1 MERLLNDD
9 WGGSERRLSEEQEL
23 KLAGYLENH
32 LCHTTSEVSE
42 YVLEQFGVEYSTR
55 GMQQVLSRLGF
66 VYKKTKAVPG
76 KADAKK
82 QKDFVKQ
89 YEKLKSEKNPEDP
102 IYFVDGTHPLHNS
115 QPSYGWILRG
125 KEKQIPSNTGR
136 KRVNLNGALN
146 AETLKVV
153 VRQDP
158 SINAQST
165 ISLFKQLEKLHP
177 KAEKIYVILDN
188 AGYYRSILV
197 REYVENS
204 KIELKFLPPYA
215 PNLNLIER
223 LWKFFKKKV
232 LANQYYE
239 SFLDFREVCRT
250 FFKKISRF
258 KAELQSLL
266 RDNFQIIHPT
276 F

>member
-1 MERLLNDD
+1 
-9 WGGSERRLSEEQEL
+9 LSEEQEVQL
-23 KLAGYLENH
+23 VEYLDNH
-32 LCHTTSEVSE
+32 LCHTTSEISE
-42 YVLEQFGVEYSTR
+42 YVLEEFGVEYSMR
-55 GMQQVLSRLGF
+55 GMQHVLSRLGF

-82 QKDFVKQ
+82 QKNFVKQ
-89 YEKLKSEKNPEDP
+89 YEKLKSEKNEEDP
-102 IYFVDGTHPLHNS
+102 IYFVDGAHPLHNS

-146 AETLKVV
+146 AETHKVV
-153 VRQDP
+153 VRQDS

-188 AGYYRSILV
+188 AGYYRSVLV

-204 KIELKFLPPYA
+204 KIELLFLPPYA

-232 LANQYYE
+232 LANRYYE
-239 SFLDFREVCRT
+239 SFLEFREACET
-250 FFKKISRF
+250 FFKKISCF
-258 KAELQSLL
+258 KSELKSLL
-266 RDNFQIIHPT
+266 TDNFQIIHPT